1 MPSQIIPISDSQL
14 ILTGILVLITAGI
27 SGIFQL
33 GLVKSLLWGTIR
45 CVLQLSLVGYAL
57 AWIFSVNRLE
67 LVIAVIAVMAL
78 FAAQT
83 STRRTPN
90 ISDFPTLLAFVSLVT
105 TTYLVAT
112 IVSLAIIQPSP
123 WYEARIIVPISGM
136 ILGNAVSGITL
147 AIDRLY
153 SEVRSH
159 VEQVET
165 LLSMGASPWEAVHDL
180 VREAIRAAMTP
191 TINALMVVGVV
202 SIPGMMTGQILGGAD
217 PVEAARYQIV
227 VMLMIASAAAIGSM
241 ILVGLSFKR
250 LFTKDEALK
259 PELFRSLSQQD

>member
-1 MPSQIIPISDSQL
+1 M
-14 ILTGILVLITAGI
+14 
-27 SGIFQL
+27 
-33 GLVKSLLWGTIR
+33 
-45 CVLQLSLVGYAL
+45 
-57 AWIFSVNRLE
+57 
-67 LVIAVIAVMAL
+67 
-78 FAAQT
+78 
-83 STRRTPN
+83 
-90 ISDFPTLLAFVSLVT
+90 AFVSLVT

-159 VEQVET
+159 VEQVEA

-180 VREAIRAAMTP
+180 VREAIRSAMTP

-202 SIPGMMTGQILGGAD
+202 SIPGMMTGQILGGTN
-217 PVEAARYQIV
+217 PVEAACYQIV

-259 PELFRSLSQQD
+259 PELFRSLSQRD